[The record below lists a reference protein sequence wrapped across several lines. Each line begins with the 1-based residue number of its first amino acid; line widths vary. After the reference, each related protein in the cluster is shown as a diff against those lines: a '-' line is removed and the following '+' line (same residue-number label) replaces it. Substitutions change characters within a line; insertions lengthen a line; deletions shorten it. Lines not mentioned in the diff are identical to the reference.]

1 MQKFNE
7 KDWKLFKSK
16 IPEWQEA
23 YMDRLNR
30 KYITLLSADGLA
42 SEKFWA
48 LEKKIRTDKRSA
60 GVVIEM
66 GRSLMEQNIISLLCE
81 NVITIEDLSEFSDE
95 LQAKMRF
102 VLQNRI

>member
-1 MQKFNE
+1 MQEFNE
-7 KDWKLFKSK
+7 KDWNLFKSK
-16 IPEWQEA
+16 ISEWQEA
-23 YMDRLNR
+23 YIDRLNQE
-30 KYITLLSADGLA
+30 YIALLSAEGLA

-48 LEKKIRTDKRSA
+48 LEKKIRADKRSV

-66 GRSLMEQNIISLLCE
+66 RRSLMEQNILSLLCE
-81 NVITIEDLSEFSDE
+81 KVITIEDLSEFSDE